1 LSKFLPQFAV
11 ASIAIAAIVI
21 INTGGVQASGGAE
34 ILPISVL
41 AQSKS
46 NYGVDSGLVSVPA
59 VSMDII
65 EDKIQD
71 EMGSSS
77 PNRLVTYPPAN
88 LVTQPGSPAEPNLQD
103 LAGTPAD
110 PVLPDSLVGTPGI
123 SILPANPTSTPTACS
138 PGSAGCSGNSGGNGN
153 GQGNG
158 HGNGNGNGKGNR
170 NGNSN
175 GNGNGNGNSNG
186 NGNRN
191 GKKK

>member
-1 LSKFLPQFAV
+1 MLKFLPQFAV

-41 AQSKS
+41 AQGKS
-46 NYGVDSGLVSVPA
+46 DYGVDSGLVDVPA

-77 PNRLVTYPPAN
+77 PHRLVTYPPAN
-88 LVTQPGSPAEPNLQD
+88 LVTLPGLPTEPSPQELV
-103 LAGTPAD
+103 GTPAD

-123 SILPANPTSTPTACS
+123 SMLLANPTATPTACS
-138 PGSAGCSGNSGGNGN
+138 PGSAGCGGNN
-153 GQGNG
+153 GA
-158 HGNGNGNGKGNR
+158 NGNGNGKGNGHG
-170 NGNSN
+170 NGKGNGKGN
-175 GNGNGNGNSNG
+175 GNGNGNG
-186 NGNRN
+186 
-191 GKKK
+191 KKH